1 MPVAAGRRAS
11 SYKQMFMFRVA
22 GFGCASTDNV
32 LARYRIFASPA
43 RGLVKKS
50 SGSGAASVLREQ

>member
-11 SYKQMFMFRVA
+11 SYKQMFMIRVA

-32 LARYRIFASPA
+32 LARYRIFVGSA
-43 RGLVKKS
+43 RGLVKKVRTKN
-50 SGSGAASVLREQ
+50 AIQF